1 MIVLDL
7 ACARD
12 HRFEGWF
19 ASADEFDSQCAR
31 SLVQCPVCASQEVRR
46 LLSAPRLNLARAGDP
61 APKLPVPVPAPGGSP
76 PSAEVAEAMHARLLQ
91 MARMIV
97 QQTDDV
103 GERFAEEARRI
114 HYREA
119 PARGIRGVASPGE
132 VAELGDEG
140 IEVFAF
146 PIPDAAKN
154 PLQ

>member
-1 MIVLDL
+1 MIVFNL
-7 ACARD
+7 ACAHE

-19 ASADEFDSQCAR
+19 ASGDEFDSQCAR
-31 SLVQCPVCASQEVRR
+31 SLVQCPVCASAEIRR
-46 LLSAPRLNLARAGDP
+46 LPSAPRLNLARAGGDERTP
-61 APKLPVPVPAPGGSP
+61 AASAGAPAT
-76 PSAEVAEAMHARLLQ
+76 AEVMQQKLLQ
-91 MARMIV
+91 MARMLV

-103 GERFAEEARRI
+103 GERFAEEARKI

-119 PARGIRGVASPGE
+119 PPRGIRGVASPVE
-132 VAELGDEG
+132 VAELNDEG